1 MDITS
6 SVDIR
11 ELNERIHQQS
21 AFIDLL
27 TMELNKAVVGQKTM
41 VERLLIGLL
50 ANGHVL
56 LEGVPGTRER
66 YVRLDGLGTGLASR
80 LFSR

>member
-1 MDITS
+1 MEVSSS

-11 ELNERIHQQS
+11 ELNERIHQNS

-27 TMELNKAVVGQKTM
+27 TMELNKVVVGQKTM

-50 ANGHVL
+50 ATFCPHTVYPRPAACRCAGHY
-56 LEGVPGTRER
+56 GIQPAG
-66 YVRLDGLGTGLASR
+66 A
-80 LFSR
+80 